1 MSSTGGDDSS
11 VIDYS
16 DYTVVQL
23 KIQLRQRNI
32 PFHTSDRKPD
42 LINLLVEADRKGN
55 DVDVES
61 SQGFSST
68 ESIQR
73 DLPPKGHANPNSAQ
87 SNANPNSAQSSAN
100 PNSAQSKPKNAGP
113 KAKAKTKA
121 EAEAEANANYLTNT
135 IDELKSWLWP
145 LLSCGAIVLVF
156 LSTFLAILVLVYCMY
171 QAYAPVRSA
180 TPSVEGEPRR
190 RLSRAH
196 RILIGVQVVMLV
208 LQLFWWWKQ

>member
-16 DYTVVQL
+16 DCTVVQL

-68 ESIQR
+68 EFIQR
-73 DLPPKGHANPNSAQ
+73 ESPPKGHANPNSAQ
-87 SNANPNSAQSSAN
+87 SNANPNSAQS
-100 PNSAQSKPKNAGP
+100 KPKTAGP
-113 KAKAKTKA
+113 KAKAKTKAEA

-135 IDELKSWLWP
+135 IDEVKSWLWP

-180 TPSVEGEPRR
+180 TPSVE
-190 RLSRAH
+190 
-196 RILIGVQVVMLV
+196 
-208 LQLFWWWKQ
+208 